1 MFWKHNQAMTGGG
14 LDQYA
19 ATVENILSG
28 IVQDPAQTR
37 LAMDEGYGWSFQHGS
52 AIIEIYIT
60 RQQERGYLQ
69 VLSPIMHLPNSGLMP
84 IYRRLLELNLS
95 LTDAALGVY
104 QDVVYIFSERPLEGL
119 DASEATFIITHVAQY
134 ADEMDN
140 NLVAEFGGRLY
151 SEAR

>member
-1 MFWKHNQAMTGGG
+1 MFWKQNRGMTGTNI
-14 LDQYA
+14 DQYA
-19 ATVENILSG
+19 VTVESILAA
-28 IVQDPAQTR
+28 IVQDPAQAR
-37 LAMDEGYGWSFQHGS
+37 MAMDEGYGWSFQHGS

-60 RQQERGYLQ
+60 QQGERGYLQ
-69 VLSPIMHLPNSGLMP
+69 ALSPIMHLPNSGLLP

-104 QDVVYIFSERPLEGL
+104 QDVVYVFSERPLEGL
-119 DASEATFIITHVAQY
+119 DASEARFIITHVARY

-140 NLVAEFGGRLY
+140 ALVEEFGGRLY